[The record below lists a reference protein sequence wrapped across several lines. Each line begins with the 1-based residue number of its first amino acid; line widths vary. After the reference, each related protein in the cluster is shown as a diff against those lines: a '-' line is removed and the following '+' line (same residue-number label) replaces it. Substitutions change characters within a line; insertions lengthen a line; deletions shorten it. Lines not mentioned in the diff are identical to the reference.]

1 MTRSQTRE
9 QTREKNEADDWDAT
23 PLLLRLPAEI
33 RIVIWELVVVKQAPI
48 DVDPAMKPPGLLAVN
63 RQIRNETIHAYYSL
77 NRFMLTVVD
86 LDAEP
91 IIPFLEVFKR
101 YDRRSTFS
109 REKVERKNVTIVFDI
124 VRGYNWANFK
134 AWVKA
139 VFMGRMSGF
148 SEVVEVGD
156 DRDFRAIR
164 GVFGVVWGMIDAG
177 VTWEQAE
184 QTLPGLRTML
194 GARNKQW
201 LKDWDD

>member
-9 QTREKNEADDWDAT
+9 QNREKNEADDWNAT

-33 RIVIWELVVVKQAPI
+33 RDIIWELVVVEPSPI

-63 RQIRNETIHAYYSL
+63 RQIRNEAIDAYYSS

-109 REKVERKNVTIVFDI
+109 REKLERKNVTIVFDI

-134 AWVKA
+134 AWIKA

-148 SEVVEVGD
+148 SEVVED
-156 DRDFRAIR
+156 DDDPDFRAIR

-194 GARNKQW
+194 GAKNKQW
-201 LKDWDD
+201 LKDWDN

>member
-48 DVDPAMKPPGLLAVN
+48 DVGPAMKPPGLLAVN
-63 RQIRNETIHAYYSL
+63 RQICNETIHAYYSL

-91 IIPFLEVFKR
+91 IIPFMEVFKR

-134 AWVKA
+134 AWIKA

-148 SEVVEVGD
+148 SEVVEDGD

-184 QTLPGLRTML
+184 QTLPGLRMML
-194 GARNKQW
+194 GARNKQL